1 MISDERINLNYT
13 RWIERLKKYD
23 CYSERMIDELG
34 EKVKDASFALQ
45 ESSGAAYQGSML
57 DVVLNKLCML
67 AIHINDLGFEKH
79 SYLKVNPRM
88 LMRVLLLQHIA
99 KAEMFVWQTNQ
110 WKSKNGYIFD
120 FNSDLNTSLK
130 CGERSIYLCMKYGIT
145 LSEEEYE
152 AIRIIDKEETKTDN
166 PYVSPLSLL
175 IKTVNQMV
183 SVELRQGY
191 LKKQK
196 KETKEE

>member
-1 MISDERINLNYT
+1 MISDDKINLNYT
-13 RWIERLKKYD
+13 RWIGRLKKYD
-23 CYSERMIDELG
+23 CYSERMIEELG
-34 EKVKDASFALQ
+34 EKIKDASFALQ

-67 AIHINDLGFEKH
+67 AIHINDSAFDKH
-79 SYLKVNPRM
+79 PYLKVNSYM

-120 FNSDLNTSLK
+120 FNNDLSTSLK
-130 CGERSIYLCMKYGIT
+130 CGERSLYLCMKYDIT

-152 AIRIIDKEETKTDN
+152 AMRIIDKEDNKTDN

-175 IKTVNQMV
+175 IKSVNQMV
-183 SVELRQGY
+183 AVELRQDF

-196 KETKEE
+196 IETKEE